1 MLLFQEHKL
10 HHKSNVK
17 QNIFLI
23 LSILLVLSII
33 YIQFFSKEM
42 NIKPFGIEALI
53 VQSNSMS
60 PIFRKR
66 DIIIIQ
72 EQKEYKI
79 GDIVTYKANTGELIT
94 HRIIEKTENGFYT
107 KGDNNNT
114 KDEKEVS
121 QKDIVGKVVYIL
133 HLNKDKQDENTCLSN
148 E

>member
-1 MLLFQEHKL
+1 
-10 HHKSNVK
+10 
-17 QNIFLI
+17 
-23 LSILLVLSII
+23 
-33 YIQFFSKEM
+33 M

-114 KDEKEVS
+114 KDEKEIYNQDV
-121 QKDIVGKVVYIL
+121 IGKVVYIL
-133 HLNKDKQDENTCLSN
+133 HFNRDKQKNESLSQ

>member
-1 MLLFQEHKL
+1 M
-10 HHKSNVK
+10 HHKIRLK
-17 QNIFLI
+17 QNIILI
-23 LSILLVLSII
+23 LSILLVLTII

-42 NIKPFGIEALI
+42 NIKPFGIEVLK
-53 VQSNSMS
+53 VKSNSMS
-60 PIFRKR
+60 PIFKKQ

-72 EQKEYKI
+72 EQNEYKI
-79 GDIVTYKANTGELIT
+79 GDIITYEANTGELVT

-121 QKDIVGKVVYIL
+121 QKDIVGKAVYIL

>member
-1 MLLFQEHKL
+1 MSMFQEHKL
-10 HHKSNVK
+10 HHKIRLK
-17 QNIFLI
+17 QNLILI
-23 LSILLVLSII
+23 LSILLVLTII

-53 VQSNSMS
+53 VKSNSMS
-60 PIFRKR
+60 PIFNKN

-72 EQKEYKI
+72 EQKEYKV
-79 GDIVTYKANTGELIT
+79 GDIITYEASNGELVT

-114 KDEKEVS
+114 KDEKEIYKQDV
-121 QKDIVGKVVYIL
+121 IGKVVYIL
-133 HLNKDKQDENTCLSN
+133 RFNRDKQEKTESLSQ